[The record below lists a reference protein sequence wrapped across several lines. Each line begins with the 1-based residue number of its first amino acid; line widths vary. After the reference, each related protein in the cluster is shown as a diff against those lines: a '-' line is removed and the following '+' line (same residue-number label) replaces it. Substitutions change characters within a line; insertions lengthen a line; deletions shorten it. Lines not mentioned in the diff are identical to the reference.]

1 MKSWRVK
8 AVLAAAALTILSGA
22 VPSSAQFEF
31 QADVMSKY
39 IWRGWDLYWNNQPA
53 LQPSLTYAF
62 GESGFSVNL
71 WGSFALGERP
81 VYKDYDEIDLTL
93 DYTFSLSDHLE
104 MSAGFINYGYF
115 FGGKDVCK
123 ENTTQEF
130 YVSAGWPEILLSP
143 TLTLFY
149 DFNLGS
155 GLYALFEASH
165 SVAISESLGL
175 DLCAELGYNS
185 RQFIEENGFSDLT
198 IGASLPFTLGDWTIA
213 PLIRYTFVF
222 LDAVNEDDELWLGIS
237 LIR

>member
-1 MKSWRVK
+1 M
-8 AVLAAAALTILSGA
+8 
-22 VPSSAQFEF
+22 
-31 QADVMSKY
+31 
-39 IWRGWDLYWNNQPA
+39 
-53 LQPSLTYAF
+53 
-62 GESGFSVNL
+62 NL

-185 RQFIEENGFSDLT
+185 RQFIEERIFRPDDRRLAALHPRGLD
-198 IGASLPFTLGDWTIA
+198 DR
-213 PLIRYTFVF
+213 PLDPLNTFVF
-222 LDAVNEDDELWLGIS
+222 LDAVNEDDELWFGIS